1 MRKLITAA
9 ILAVLG
15 WQGYNAYHRASL
27 ASEPPS
33 AETTED
39 SAASRE
45 DSAEFATGGTDQVRD
60 ELVSEDSSFTCDGRT
75 HCSQMASCE
84 EATWFINNCPGTE
97 MDGNNDGV
105 PCERQWCGR

>member
-27 ASEPPS
+27 AAEEPS
-33 AETTED
+33 AEVDGGSAGYVED
-39 SAASRE
+39 SA
-45 DSAEFATGGTDQVRD
+45 DQDRD
-60 ELVSEDSSFTCDGRT
+60 EPVSEDSRFSCDGRT
-75 HCSQMASCE
+75 HCSQMTSCE
-84 EATWFINNCPGTE
+84 EATWFINNCPGTQ

-105 PCERQWCGR
+105 PCESQWCGR